1 MVGVGRGGRSHKKW
15 VLVTVGAGGVQRRP
29 AGHTRYRIDKRAFG
43 LYGSSPS
50 NTFAP
55 FQNIDKTAKKK
66 TLFVSA
72 KNAKHKEGRITWEA
86 GRGGHHLPLAD
97 SCCDGPTRIEP
108 AKAVELP
115 FFLIFLLQEVVDRP
129 GWFHEAPARIAGARR
144 VDSEL

>member
-1 MVGVGRGGRSHKKW
+1 MVGGLVEVDGVKKMVGCWSRWTQSKKW

-72 KNAKHKEGRITWEA
+72 KKRESQ
-86 GRGGHHLPLAD
+86 RGPNYLGSRERGSSPA
-97 SCCDGPTRIEP
+97 SCR
-108 AKAVELP
+108 
-115 FFLIFLLQEVVDRP
+115 FLL
-129 GWFHEAPARIAGARR
+129 
-144 VDSEL
+144 